1 MDNPFL
7 PPPIP
12 LKGLSTKRKCWL
24 KMVKESV
31 VNFKDPKLT
40 KELNLIE
47 NNRINSLASIDRILT
62 KVLSIIF

>member
-31 VNFKDPKLT
+31 VNFKDPELT
-40 KELNLIE
+40 EKLNLIE
-47 NNRINSLASIDRILT
+47 SSRVNSLASLDRY
-62 KVLSIIF
+62 LSKFLSFIF

>member
-12 LKGLSTKRKCWL
+12 LKGLSTKHRVE

-31 VNFKDPKLT
+31 VNFKDPELT
-40 KELNLIE
+40 EKLNLIE
-47 NNRINSLASIDRILT
+47 SNRVNSLASLDRY
-62 KVLSIIF
+62 LSKFLSFIF